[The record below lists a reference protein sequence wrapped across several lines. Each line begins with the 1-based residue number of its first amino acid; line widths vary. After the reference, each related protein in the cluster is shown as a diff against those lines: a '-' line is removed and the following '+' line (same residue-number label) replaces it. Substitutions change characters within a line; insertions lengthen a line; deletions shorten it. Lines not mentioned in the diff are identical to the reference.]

1 MRLLKKGNIFININ
15 LIWALAYNIILIPI
29 ATGVFYPLNFT
40 ISPIWSVIAM
50 ILSFLF
56 VIGFSQLL
64 VFFKYDESL
73 KDHSVKTLMALGEE
87 EK

>member
-1 MRLLKKGNIFININ
+1 
-15 LIWALAYNIILIPI
+15 
-29 ATGVFYPLNFT
+29 
-40 ISPIWSVIAM
+40 M